1 MLSGVLRA
9 GSGRVWFAVIGWLLS
24 IGSSEAAVELPSYA
38 QGADIKQSLNSKG
51 REVTELVMFA
61 GGVVAIICI
70 LVGSLYLKAG
80 NREKAKSFIWGG
92 VGGLLLD
99 TMVYAIAQLV
109 VK

>member
-1 MLSGVLRA
+1 
-9 GSGRVWFAVIGWLLS
+9 
-24 IGSSEAAVELPSYA
+24 
-38 QGADIKQSLNSKG
+38 
-51 REVTELVMFA
+51 VMFA